1 MAYDPDVAITLW
13 PEYFDINR
21 TRSEGRRLPKEL
33 CVSNPDLDIIAKGAM
48 ILDLEYEV
56 REDMSYPK
64 APRDRHGCV
73 KVEKGV
79 MSKTEMLPK
88 IAEILVKNQ
97 KRRSCDQSPGLQGA
111 GCQL

>member
-1 MAYDPDVAITLW
+1 MAYDPDIAITLW

-64 APRDRHGCV
+64 EPRARHGCLKLV
-73 KVEKGV
+73 NGI
-79 MSKTEMLPK
+79 MSKTVLLPK
-88 IAEILVKNQ
+88 IGDFLVSYQRK
-97 KRRSCDQSPGLQGA
+97 
-111 GCQL
+111 

>member
-21 TRSEGRRLPKEL
+21 TRAEGRRLPKSL
-33 CVSNPDLDIIAKGAM
+33 CVSNPNLDFIAKGAM

-64 APRDRHGCV
+64 DPRSKHGCV
-73 KVEKGV
+73 KVEKGK
-79 MSKTEMLPK
+79 MSKTEILPK
-88 IAEILVKNQ
+88 IGEVLVKNQ
-97 KRRSCDQSPGLQGA
+97 QRRSP
-111 GCQL
+111 